1 MLIGAN
7 DLGAMSPEQRRV
19 YDQIASGPRKDV
31 PLPFLAML
39 DAPHLADSI
48 QAVGS
53 AIRFSGALADDLREV
68 AILAAAAAFGSG
80 YEWGYHE
87 RIAKSMGMRD
97 DWLAACRTGKVSGLD
112 DSNVAAIVETCWT
125 AIKERRVPP
134 ERLAHLAQSLGR
146 GAASEVVA
154 ISGYYPLLALFLSAG
169 ELDSAI

>member
-7 DLGAMSPEQRRV
+7 DLGTMTPEQRRV

-53 AIRFSGALADDLREV
+53 AIRFSGALAGDLREV
-68 AILAAAAAFGSG
+68 AILATAAAFGSG

-87 RIAKSMGMRD
+87 RIAKSMDMPE
-97 DWLAACRTGKVSGLD
+97 DWLAACRTGDAKGVD
-112 DSNVAAIVETCWT
+112 DRSVAAIIEICW
-125 AIKERRVPP
+125 ASVKERRVPLDL
-134 ERLAHLAQSLGR
+134 LAYLAQSLGR

-169 ELDSAI
+169 QLDSAI